1 MGKFLVAN
9 EDSNLRALEFKVR
22 PFTTGLYGSLF
33 LLTKQEYCEL
43 IKSKYKGTVPR
54 ERGGEER
61 RLCSGNVWQA
71 YGTLLEYSML
81 IVRNVL
87 TEERG

>member
-22 PFTTGLYGSLF
+22 PFTTGIRLVWQSFSFTPTGRV
-33 LLTKQEYCEL
+33 CEL

-54 ERGGEER
+54 ERGGGER
-61 RLCSGNVWQA
+61 EDCALVIYDKHMAHR
-71 YGTLLEYSML
+71 
-81 IVRNVL
+81 
-87 TEERG
+87 

>member
-54 ERGGEER
+54 ERGGREDCA
-61 RLCSGNVWQA
+61 LVMYDKHMAHC
-71 YGTLLEYSML
+71 
-81 IVRNVL
+81 
-87 TEERG
+87 

>member
-22 PFTTGLYGSLF
+22 PFTTGIRLVWQSFFSFNQTGIV
-33 LLTKQEYCEL
+33 CEL

-54 ERGGEER
+54 ERGGGE
-61 RLCSGNVWQA
+61 GK
-71 YGTLLEYSML
+71 
-81 IVRNVL
+81 IVL
-87 TEERG
+87 W

>member
-54 ERGGEER
+54 EKGGGGKG
-61 RLCSGNVWQA
+61 RLCSGNV
-71 YGTLLEYSML
+71 
-81 IVRNVL
+81 
-87 TEERG
+87 

>member
-22 PFTTGLYGSLF
+22 PFTTGIRLVWQSFSFNQTGRV
-33 LLTKQEYCEL
+33 CEL

-54 ERGGEER
+54 EKGGGE
-61 RLCSGNVWQA
+61 GK
-71 YGTLLEYSML
+71 
-81 IVRNVL
+81 IVL
-87 TEERG
+87 W